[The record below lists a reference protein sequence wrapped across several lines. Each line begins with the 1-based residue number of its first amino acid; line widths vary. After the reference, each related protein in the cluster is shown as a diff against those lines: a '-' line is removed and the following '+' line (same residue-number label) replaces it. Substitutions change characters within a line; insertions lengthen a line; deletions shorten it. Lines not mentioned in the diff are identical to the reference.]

1 MFRTTLRA
9 AVIVSGLSGVLGGC
23 AGVVVGSGA
32 VVATAAMEER
42 GIEGAA
48 KDTLIHARVSE
59 QLIDRS
65 ELLYSKVGI
74 TVSEG
79 MVLLTGQVKTQ
90 GMRDDAVRLSWRAG
104 GVKEVINRVQ
114 VTNQGGIVDYARDS
128 WVTSQLVGKL
138 LLDENVQSINYNVK
152 TVGGVVYLMG
162 IAQNRAELER
172 VTNHARNLSYVRKV
186 ESFVRLKDDPR
197 RHKS

>member
-42 GIEGAA
+42 GIKGAA
-48 KDTLIHARVSE
+48 NDTLIHARVSE

-65 ELLYSKVGI
+65 EVLYRKVGI

-90 GMRDDAVRLSWRAG
+90 GMRDDAVRLSWRAS

-114 VTNQGGIVDYARDS
+114 VTTQGGIVDYARDS

-138 LLDENVQSINYNVK
+138 LLDENVQSINYDVK

>member
-9 AVIVSGLSGVLGGC
+9 AVIVSGLSSMLGGC

-65 ELLYSKVGI
+65 ELLYRKVGI

-90 GMRDDAVRLSWRAG
+90 GMRDDAVRLSWRAS

-114 VTNQGGIVDYARDS
+114 VTARGGIVDYARDS

-138 LLDENVQSINYNVK
+138 LLDENVQSINYDVK

-162 IAQNRAELER
+162 IAQNQAELER

>member
-1 MFRTTLRA
+1 
-9 AVIVSGLSGVLGGC
+9 
-23 AGVVVGSGA
+23 
-32 VVATAAMEER
+32 
-42 GIEGAA
+42 
-48 KDTLIHARVSE
+48 
-59 QLIDRS
+59 
-65 ELLYSKVGI
+65 
-74 TVSEG
+74 
-79 MVLLTGQVKTQ
+79 
-90 GMRDDAVRLSWRAG
+90 MRDDAVRLSWRAG

>member
-1 MFRTTLRA
+1 MFRTTLCA
-9 AVIVSGLSGVLGGC
+9 AVVVSGLSSVLGGC
-23 AGVVVGSGA
+23 AGVVVGTGA

-42 GIEGAA
+42 GIGGAA

-59 QLIDRS
+59 QLIDQS
-65 ELLYSKVGI
+65 EQLYSKVGI

-104 GVKEVINRVQ
+104 GVREVINRVQ
-114 VTNQGGIVDYARDS
+114 VTAQGGIVDYARDS

-162 IAQNRAELER
+162 IAQNRAELQR